1 MGFWLLALLIAVSN
15 FILLES
21 LNLGNLSIKNAFLTI
36 ENSMSLKI
44 SNLLFLNCSFN
55 YAMALELISVQ

>member
-1 MGFWLLALLIAVSN
+1 
-15 FILLES
+15 
-21 LNLGNLSIKNAFLTI
+21 
-36 ENSMSLKI
+36 MSLKI